1 MQQGNTGGAIKVLTN
16 NMQNGVLPL
25 NEKTLELL
33 RQQHPIASPASESV
47 LLTNDIEKV
56 YAIKFENITEELV
69 RKAALKTIG
78 GSGPSSMDAER

>member
-16 NMQNGVLPL
+16 NMQNGVLSL

-33 RQQHPIASPASESV
+33 RQEHPIASPASESV

>member
-1 MQQGNTGGAIKVLTN
+1 MQQGNTGRAIKVLTN
-16 NMQNGVLPL
+16 NTQNGFLPL

-33 RQQHPIASPASESV
+33 RQKHPKASPASESV

-56 YAIKFENITEELV
+56 HPIKFENITEELV

>member
-33 RQQHPIASPASESV
+33 RQNHCKASPASESV
-47 LLTNDIEKV
+47 LLTDDIEKV
-56 YAIKFENITEELV
+56 HPIKFDNITESV
-69 RKAALKTIG
+69 RKAVLKTKG

>member
-1 MQQGNTGGAIKVLTN
+1 MQQGNTGRAIKVLTN
-16 NMQNGVLPL
+16 NTQNGFLPL

-33 RQQHPIASPASESV
+33 RQKHPKASPASESV

-56 YAIKFENITEELV
+56 HPIKFENITEELV
-69 RKAALKTIG
+69 RKAALKTKV